1 MPVATDE
8 VRATRPWALK
18 ILPPF
23 PQVAL
28 KLLELLSNDD
38 VPMKKV
44 AELVRLDPAFGAEI
58 LRLANS
64 AAYGFRSQIDSLSH
78 AIVLLGT
85 DRVKALTMTVAVG
98 AYGRRAF
105 RFEALRACWHH
116 ALATAFLTEELA
128 GACSVNRD
136 RAYTAGLLREI
147 GCLGL
152 LVGYPLEY
160 SNLLAVASEHSMDL
174 LDVERGMFDTDHRE
188 AGRWL
193 ADEWK
198 FPDELKEVIAEPDGA
213 EYSSPLTLGTLV
225 RMAGHLAD
233 ALGFSF
239 VKTAKSWTFEEAVA
253 PLPAAARASLPDPAK
268 LAEQIR
274 GRVGAFGG

>member
-1 MPVATDE
+1 MIAAIDPPLAS
-8 VRATRPWALK
+8 RPWALK

-28 KLLELLSNDD
+28 RLLELLSDDD

-105 RFEALRACWHH
+105 KFEALRSCWHH
-116 ALATAFLTEELA
+116 ALATAFLAEELA
-128 GACSVNRD
+128 HACGISRD
-136 RAYTAGLLREI
+136 RAYTAGLLRDI

-152 LVGYPLEY
+152 LVGYPAEY
-160 SNLLAVASEHSMDL
+160 SNLLAVANENSMDL
-174 LDVERGMFDTDHRE
+174 VDVEHAMFDTNHRE

-198 FPDELKEVIAEPDGA
+198 FPDELKEVIAA
-213 EYSSPLTLGTLV
+213 EDDAPYEPLTLSGIV
-225 RMAGHLAD
+225 RLASHLAD
-233 ALGFSF
+233 ALEFSF
-239 VKTAKSWTFEEAVA
+239 VKSQAPWTFEESIA
-253 PLPAAARASLPDPAK
+253 PLPESVRASLPEAAFLVD
-268 LAEQIR
+268 QIKR
-274 GRVGAFGG
+274 RVSTFGG